1 MDTVKWP
8 APEPQFSEASPA
20 KKWQILPSKIDEM
33 EMVESAQIENQ
44 EQANDEDYATK
55 YASNTAAKP
64 EPRAALTPAA
74 TRGKNLNASAAPEE
88 DDDDDLPPPNIM
100 KKGTGGALYEGGHK
114 DQRHPQANRANQVNK
129 YKTMD
134 THKDIPFLPAQN
146 YFYDYGFGQQE
157 EPTNA
162 TYGAPQDMSYAK

>member
-64 EPRAALTPAA
+64 EPKATPTPVA
-74 TRGKNLNASAAPEE
+74 TK
-88 DDDDDLPPPNIM
+88 
-100 KKGTGGALYEGGHK
+100 
-114 DQRHPQANRANQVNK
+114 
-129 YKTMD
+129 
-134 THKDIPFLPAQN
+134 
-146 YFYDYGFGQQE
+146 
-157 EPTNA
+157 
-162 TYGAPQDMSYAK
+162 